1 MAFSNLRSSNL
12 LYILHKDNTPKIDIG
27 KVINI
32 SQLMPKY
39 GNTGM
44 YNPEMV
50 VDITADVNGQS
61 TNFQKLPALGDI
73 ADFGNNIVLSC
84 NKEAMSSE
92 IQSMKQHS
100 LDIINSVEQHKNI
113 IKGCDEILTKLNPE
127 ILEKQRQEEENKALR
142 EELNSLK
149 DMFKEFLKQNKNGNN
164 N

>member
-1 MAFSNLRSSNL
+1 
-12 LYILHKDNTPKIDIG
+12 
-27 KVINI
+27 
-32 SQLMPKY
+32 
-39 GNTGM
+39 
-44 YNPEMV
+44 
-50 VDITADVNGQS
+50 
-61 TNFQKLPALGDI
+61 
-73 ADFGNNIVLSC
+73 
-84 NKEAMSSE
+84 
-92 IQSMKQHS
+92 MKQHS